1 MARITP
7 IDVIKGISGKY
18 GGNSNDYFATNK
30 SSSKIHLAKF
40 ANPYTGPS
48 TEKQVAQRMK
58 FTERQMAITAWL
70 NANKPSEANGMKG
83 TAAYQWAQKMK
94 KSMALSSI
102 TQVLYKYLDEENNI
116 VLPEG
121 AGEANTP
128 SVPSDSVTEK
138 YLLTLAVNDPQMG
151 SVSGGGEYAADNEVE
166 LKATA
171 NSGYVFVKW
180 SDGDTNASR
189 TYTTTAEAV
198 TLTAEF
204 KAEAEDG
211 GEMGE

>member
-40 ANPYTGPS
+40 ANPYTSPS
-48 TEKQVAQRMK
+48 TEKQVAQRIK

-121 AGEANTP
+121 AGASTE
-128 SVPSDSVTEK
+128 PSDSVTEK
-138 YLLTLAVNDPQMG
+138 YLLTLAVNEPQMG
-151 SVSGGGEYAADNEVE
+151 SVSGGGEYAADTEVE

>member
-128 SVPSDSVTEK
+128 SVPTDPVTEK

-151 SVSGGGEYAADNEVE
+151 SVSGGGEYAADTEVE

>member
-30 SSSKIHLAKF
+30 SSSKIHLAKY

-58 FTERQMAITAWL
+58 FAERQMAVSAWL

-121 AGEANTP
+121 AGEANAP
-128 SVPSDSVTEK
+128 SVPSDPEAEK

-151 SVSGGGEYAADNEVE
+151 SVSGGGEYAPDTEVE

-171 NSGYVFVKW
+171 NSGYEFVKW
-180 SDGDTNASR
+180 SDGDTNATR
-189 TYTTTAEAV
+189 TYTTTAAAE

-204 KAEAEDG
+204 KATSDDG